1 MYLKYGGRNMKEGT
15 LVRTTHLEEERIGVV
30 FIKLDNGEVMVR
42 WQDWVMPIFET
53 LDECCLERVC
63 EK

>member
-1 MYLKYGGRNMKEGT
+1 MKEGT
-15 LVRTTHLEEERIGVV
+15 LVRTTHLEEERVGVV

-63 EK
+63 EE